1 MFHSFR
7 RVSMPY
13 IPIVTNVIGI
23 GNLAVDI
30 FFFFSGL
37 CLSLSAR
44 YHHYA
49 ENGWREYLIRRFDRV
64 LIPYLIIGI
73 PYQIWNTVF
82 DSYGSL
88 MRRIAVFCGNISSA
102 TFWLKGTQTTWYLFA
117 IVFFYLLFPM
127 LYCYLKK
134 SSLIIR
140 ASLIVGLIAMAIAF
154 SYLPVIKFSID
165 AWARLPIFTIGI
177 LYGIEEKERNIT
189 GIPVFASVL
198 TICILGGITSAS
210 ELLPDFPLPHV
221 YRLLLYI
228 PMTLAVCTLSSR
240 REIRSTLL
248 EWIGGLS
255 LEIYLVHMTILHPI
269 EYYGLREALG
279 YWLYLVLPI
288 ISIGISWIVSQLE
301 MHVLKQLRQHRSIS
315 IK

>member
-64 LIPYLIIGI
+64 LVSYLILVI

-88 MRRIAVFCGNISSA
+88 IRRIAVFCGNISSA
-102 TFWLKGTQTTWYLFA
+102 TFCLKGTQTTWYLYA
-117 IVFFYLLFPM
+117 IVVFYLLFPM
-127 LYCYLKK
+127 LYCFLIK
-134 SSLIIR
+134 SSMIIR
-140 ASLIVGLIAMAIAF
+140 ASLIVGLIAMATV
-154 SYLPVIKFSID
+154 SVIFRS
-165 AWARLPIFTIGI
+165 LS
-177 LYGIEEKERNIT
+177 
-189 GIPVFASVL
+189 SVL
-198 TICILGGITSAS
+198 TLGHDFRFL
-210 ELLPDFPLPHV
+210 ELEYYMAL
-221 YRLLLYI
+221 
-228 PMTLAVCTLSSR
+228 MKKN
-240 REIRSTLL
+240 EIRQGFKFLFL
-248 EWIGGLS
+248 C
-255 LEIYLVHMTILHPI
+255 
-269 EYYGLREALG
+269 
-279 YWLYLVLPI
+279 
-288 ISIGISWIVSQLE
+288 
-301 MHVLKQLRQHRSIS
+301 
-315 IK
+315 